1 MAASVVSR
9 LAGKAL
15 GDFLKSATGALS
27 GAAQTATADYLMAQR
42 GAGGLIGKLAKY
54 PGTVSKIAG
63 AAAPLAAAGTVMAG
77 QKLLF
82 GSPDNNRQAVT
93 PIREYRPPAYASSA
107 YVPGRLPLT
116 NEQAGEMLLDQQRFQ
131 HQMQLIQARQNA
143 GAGIG
148 TLRDT
153 SGVESIMSLANRI
166 YG

>member
-1 MAASVVSR
+1 MVASVTSR

-27 GAAQTATADYLMAQR
+27 GAAQTAAANYLMGQR
-42 GAGGLIGKLAKY
+42 GAGGLAGKLAEY
-54 PGTVSKIAG
+54 PETVSKVAG

-82 GSPDNNRQAVT
+82 GT
-93 PIREYRPPAYASSA
+93 PSEPKQDSVSAREYRPPAYASSA

-131 HQMQLIQARQNA
+131 HQMQLIQARQA
-143 GAGIG
+143 AASGEGALYGGGIDQILG
-148 TLRDT
+148 
-153 SGVESIMSLANRI
+153 LAQRI